1 MTAIEQ
7 LRDEIANLHLLA
19 DRLARKQPNDEKP
32 KVDLPTLEE
41 CEALYHEVRGSA
53 VSFEPWKE
61 GIAAVRALCL
71 SRAPSPSV
79 DIEGIVSWLKERSAT
94 PGADIEDVE
103 RVIRIKLAQYIKA
116 APSPSRAPRPSP
128 QPSVEDVEA
137 VVRRFRSE
145 WRACDFVSPSVA
157 NMIEDVLRRALS
169 AMPASEATKPAPDA
183 PKPASE
189 KEGK

>member
-1 MTAIEQ
+1 VTAIEQ

-71 SRAPSPSV
+71 ATPPRAEVDVELASRAIDNAILLASV
-79 DIEGIVSWLKERSAT
+79 YDGVAIDGNKVI
-94 PGADIEDVE
+94 AD
-103 RVIRIKLAQYIKA
+103 LAA
-116 APSPSRAPRPSP
+116 
-128 QPSVEDVEA
+128 
-137 VVRRFRSE
+137 
-145 WRACDFVSPSVA
+145 
-157 NMIEDVLRRALS
+157 LRRALS
-169 AMPASEATKPAPDA
+169 RATGGA
-183 PKPASE
+183 
-189 KEGK
+189 